1 MLSATPIRNL
11 DYYADLAS
19 EDYYH
24 AGGEPPGQ
32 WAGAG
37 AAEFGLSG
45 RVSDLAYRR
54 IFSGRHPL
62 TGEFLAQKQGDDE
75 HRPGWDFSFS
85 APKSVSLVWS
95 QTNSDA
101 LRHDIQQAHD
111 AAMRAGLAHLEKY
124 AYTRRGHGGKE
135 QEPVKLIAATFE
147 HGTSRAQD
155 PQLHTHTLI
164 ANICR
169 RADGTYGTIESI
181 EMFRAK
187 MAAGAIYQAELA
199 ARMQALGFA
208 VEQDDKGTFRVA
220 GSPRD
225 LEAEFS
231 KRREAIER
239 AMEEH
244 KTSGARAAEIAALD
258 TREKKDPPAARAD
271 LFKQWQ
277 ADGAAHNYD
286 EEAVRAA
293 TGAPIPEMPSHAQ
306 IMRGL
311 TENLSV
317 VTEHQIFRAVA
328 VAAQG
333 RLDAAG
339 ISAHV
344 ADLLASPDVVHLR
357 REGDGAIRYSTREMV
372 EIEAGLGASAAGRRG
387 EGKHP
392 VAIEIIAAACGR
404 GTPSEQQ
411 RAVIEQIVGGP
422 DGVTCVQGMAGAGK
436 SYVMGICREAWADAG
451 YHVIGAAL
459 AGKAAAGL
467 EEEAKIDSSTI
478 HRLIYDLDNGT
489 QKLTAKTVLVIDEA
503 GMVGSRQMADVLA
516 RCEAAGAKLVLTG
529 DTDQLQPVSAGG
541 AFRAIQEQ
549 TGALKIDEIRR
560 QREAEDRRDKSVQDA
575 EKKLPNWAVRAV
587 HAFAAGQAVDALA
600 AYHEQGRLHVDEDR
614 AGTIGRLVDDWA
626 KNRDPLK
633 PENSLIIAS
642 LNADAAQLNREA
654 RERIRPSLGAGGVTT
669 VTGRD
674 GNTRPLEIREGDR
687 LCFGKNAKVFD
698 PLTKAKQPIKNGQL
712 STVETMVPGRKPG
725 EWIITA
731 KIDGGKSV
739 RFSTA
744 EYTDIAHGYA
754 VTTYKSQGV
763 TVDKTYVMGTT
774 AMASRENIYVQ
785 MSRHRKSAD
794 LYLNRKDFD
803 TLTQKTLIENTF
815 NKHLEA
821 SKQEQ
826 SLIESIEPLA
836 KKYSRENKKETT
848 LDFVVQKSRTTI
860 DITED

>member
-1 MLSATPIRNL
+1 MLSATPIRNV

-95 QTNSDA
+95 QTTSDA

-111 AAMRAGLAHLEKY
+111 AAMRAGLAHLERY

-135 QEPVKLIAATFE
+135 QEPVSLIAATFE

-164 ANICR
+164 ANLCQ

-208 VEQDDKGTFRVA
+208 VEQDDKGTFRIA

-225 LEAEFS
+225 LEAVFS
-231 KRREAIER
+231 QRREAIER

-258 TREKKDPPAARAD
+258 TREKKDPPAARSE
-271 LFKQWQ
+271 LFRQWQ
-277 ADGAAHNYD
+277 ALGAEYGYS
-286 EEAVRAA
+286 EETVRAA

-306 IMRGL
+306 IMREL

-339 ISAHV
+339 IAAHV
-344 ADLLASPDVVHLR
+344 AELLDSPDVIHLR
-357 REGDGAIRYSTREMV
+357 REGDGAVRYSTREMV
-372 EIEAGLGASAAGRRG
+372 EIEAGLGASAAGRRN

-392 VAIEIIAAACGR
+392 VAAEIIAAACGR

-411 RAVIEQIVGGP
+411 RAVIEQIAGGP

-436 SYVMGICREAWADAG
+436 SYVMGICREAWEDAG

-489 QKLTAKTVLVIDEA
+489 QTLTAKTVLVIDEA

-560 QREAEDRRDKSVQDA
+560 QRSAGQ
-575 EKKLPNWAVRAV
+575 WAIDAV
-587 HAFAAGQAVDALA
+587 HAFAKGRAMDALA
-600 AYHEQGRLHVDEDR
+600 AYHERGCLHVDEDR
-614 AGTIGRLVDDWA
+614 AGTIARLVNDWA
-626 KNRDPLK
+626 KNRDQSA
-633 PENSLIIAS
+633 PEKSLIIAS
-642 LNADAAQLNREA
+642 LNADAAALNREA

-687 LCFGKNAKVFD
+687 LCFGKNANVFD
-698 PLTKAKQPIKNGQL
+698 PLTKAKQPVKNGQL
-712 STVETMVPGRKPG
+712 ATVETMVPGRKPG

-744 EYTDIAHGYA
+744 EYADIAHGYA

-763 TVDKTYVMGTT
+763 TVDKSYVMGTT

-803 TLTQKTLIENTF
+803 TLTQKMLIENTF

-821 SKQEQ
+821 SRQEQ
-826 SLIESIEPLA
+826 SLIESIKPLA
-836 KKYSRENKKETT
+836 KKYERENKKETT
-848 LDFVVQKSRTTI
+848 LDFVVQKSETTI
-860 DITED
+860 DICPD